1 MMLPTSRGVAP
12 DPLNGLVNWLRYTR
26 QALLW
31 LGSIGLFACSGAPVH
46 SGTPE
51 RLDPSTEIAP
61 FVSEMVERHGFE
73 REQLEAILGG
83 VQVQPKILEAIRRPA
98 ESLDWYQYHPIFVT
112 EARISK
118 GEEFWRAHADTLE
131 KASQEFG
138 VSPEIIVAIIGVE
151 TYYGTRKGKYLVLDS
166 LATLAFRYPKRS
178 KFFRGELEQFLILA
192 RQENLDPGEV
202 KGSYAGA
209 MGIPQFISSS
219 YRRYAVDF
227 DGDGV
232 RDLLTSEVDAIGSV
246 ANYLKRH
253 GWQRDAAIALPAS
266 VSGDDYKV
274 LVKKGLKPHTPVS
287 DMHNFGVVV
296 LYASENKSRG
306 ALIELANK
314 DDTEHWVGL
323 QNFYAITRYN
333 HSSLYAMAVFQL
345 AREISKRYRSVE
357 G

>member
-1 MMLPTSRGVAP
+1 MGMRERLAHALRGV
-12 DPLNGLVNWLRYTR
+12 R
-26 QALLW
+26 QPALMLI
-31 LGSIGLFACSGAPVH
+31 SIGLLACSGAPVH

-51 RLDPSTEIAP
+51 KLDPDTEIAP
-61 FVSEMVERHGFE
+61 FVSELVSRHGFE
-73 REQLEAILGG
+73 REQLEQILGG
-83 VQVQPKILEAIRRPA
+83 VRVRPEILEAIARPA
-98 ESLDWYQYHPIFVT
+98 ESLDWYQYQPIFLT
-112 EARISK
+112 ETRIAK
-118 GEEFWRAHADTLE
+118 GEAFWRAHADTLDQ
-131 KASQEFG
+131 AARTYG

-151 TYYGTRKGKYLVLDS
+151 TLYGTRKGKHLVLDS

-178 KFFRGELEQFLILA
+178 KFFRSELEEFLLLA
-192 RQENLDPGEV
+192 QQEHLDTPNV

-232 RDLLTSEVDAIGSV
+232 RDLLGNEADAIGSV
-246 ANYLKRH
+246 ANYLKKH
-253 GWQRDAAIALPAS
+253 GWQRDGAIALPAS
-266 VSGDDYKV
+266 VSGEKYKA
-274 LVKKGLKPHTPVS
+274 LVKKGMKPHTRVS
-287 DMHNFGVVV
+287 DMRNFDVVV
-296 LYASENKSRG
+296 LYANDNESPG

-314 DDTEHWVGL
+314 EDTEHWVGL

-345 AREISKRYRSVE
+345 AREIRKRYRGVE